1 MEEGLLLVHTDAI
14 ILVREIIDQRAHGWG
29 HIVQPLC
36 VFFFYKCLAHSIKL
50 SHGVHGIPLY
60 RPQNVVHGVICI
72 TRCILNLPGTRAVS
86 SPVVKN
92 DTRDSSANCCG
103 CQ

>member
-1 MEEGLLLVHTDAI
+1 MEEGLLFVHTNSV
-14 ILVREIIDQRAHGWG
+14 ILDSEIINERTNSRR

-36 VFFFYKCLAHSIKL
+36 VFFFYKCLAHTIKL
-50 SHGVHGIPLY
+50 SHAVHCIPFNLAKTI
-60 RPQNVVHGVICI
+60 VHGVIGI
-72 TRCILNLPGTRAVS
+72 TRCILDLPGTGAVS
-86 SPVVKN
+86 SPVVKD